1 LFTNFVPISLL
12 VTLEMVKLIQG
23 ILMTNDPEMISYP
36 DKMKPSVQSS
46 NLNEE
51 LGQIEYIFSDKTG
64 TLTKNIME
72 FKMLSV
78 NGRAYGEKRDL
89 KDEVLQKRPKVTNVD
104 FMDQSLFDVLYSSGN
119 KENEELREV
128 LEMLGVCHTI
138 IT

>member
-1 LFTNFVPISLL
+1 
-12 VTLEMVKLIQG
+12 MVKLIQG